1 MKVNLIQYVGQY
13 SPDPSRTAAEFLIY
27 IKSTRLQQGP
37 DTREKIANMTTEEV
51 NITLHEM
58 AMTIRSSW
66 EFLDYTFEISGV
78 TRAFTHQFV
87 RTRQGSYAQQ
97 TMRTVDMDGFDVTC
111 PSTIENDRLR
121 GPVWS
126 HCIRHIRDAYKDLV
140 SDGVPPED
148 ARGLL
153 PTNVQTNIIAKFNL
167 RTLADMAGKRQNPRA
182 QQEYQDVFKAMAN
195 SVLAVHP
202 FTRVFLYPERTR
214 TPAIDQLIRIAK
226 AMWKAHPEAYV
237 NGEIERAQKEID
249 QLKGVWG

>member
-1 MKVNLIQYVGQY
+1 MKVNLIQYVGQHT
-13 SPDPSRTAAEFLIY
+13 PDPSRTAAEFLIY

-37 DTREKIANMTTEEV
+37 DTREKIASMQQYEIN
-51 NITLHEM
+51 NAIKEM

-97 TMRTVDMDGFDVTC
+97 TMRTVDMDGWKATMPQLDRNATYIWDKC
-111 PSTIENDRLR
+111 IED
-121 GPVWS
+121 
-126 HCIRHIRDAYKDLV
+126 IRKAYEILTKRHQ
-140 SDGVPPED
+140 VPPED

-182 QQEYQDVFKAMAN
+182 QQEYQDVFKMMADQ
-195 SVLAVHP
+195 VLIVHP

-214 TPAIDQLIRIAK
+214 TPALDQLVRIAK
-226 AMWKAHPEAYV
+226 AMTVSHPEAYAK
-237 NGEIERAQKEID
+237 GEIDRAQKEID